1 MSDFGGGRGDLAESE
16 MTACEDEP
24 RRWSSVEMGQHGS
37 TWPLLCLTG
46 GCVVGRGRAATLLVS
61 VRRRRVERRRRRT
74 LPCLDTCL
82 VSRDEWSMYSYYS
95 NQQQQQ
101 QPLQTL
107 PSSPLSQPHLLHQ
120 SSPVAGVQFGLV
132 PGSQPGVLGWGI
144 GMSPANG
151 AGFGFGSAA
160 AAAHHSS
167 SSSSAGHRAQASGL
181 PSPAST
187 SALGWGAAATA
198 SSSRPASPSP
208 AAAAA
213 AATGAGATPTPNSRR
228 RRRSPSPDQQQQQRQ
243 HGTESGDDE
252 HMSARKTRP
261 LYSANSKRARVQPAT
276 GGDSS
281 AYGGAQQQQ
290 VVVGDL
296 GKALASLDKPALLD
310 VFSRLLS
317 TQPALAPLISTLL
330 PTPSLSTVLAT
341 LASLERAVNAATPTG
356 AFVRPE
362 YVWSRVRVPVEEF
375 VTESRRFIGL
385 FVPNQAPPAGHT
397 VTEEDLSHPSTCFEF
412 LEALTRALL
421 RLETSLP
428 AVTPSSSSPNPLGTH
443 LMPLTLNAWHTF
455 LTRLSTAVQSHG
467 KVLPNSLVQSWF
479 DRLDDLAAESVRDR
493 VFGVAA
499 GGGGGFSSGL
509 APGASSASVSAVRR
523 AMQGVRDRAKKE
535 LGWLVGLKN
544 VDGLASSS
552 LSAGM
557 EGVEQEEE
565 L

>member
-1 MSDFGGGRGDLAESE
+1 
-16 MTACEDEP
+16 
-24 RRWSSVEMGQHGS
+24 
-37 TWPLLCLTG
+37 
-46 GCVVGRGRAATLLVS
+46 
-61 VRRRRVERRRRRT
+61 
-74 LPCLDTCL
+74 
-82 VSRDEWSMYSYYS
+82 MYSYYS
-95 NQQQQQ
+95 NQPQQQQ

-107 PSSPLSQPHLLHQ
+107 PSSPHLHHLASSSS
-120 SSPVAGVQFGLV
+120 SSPAAAGVQFGLV

-144 GMSPANG
+144 GMSSANG
-151 AGFGFGSAA
+151 AGFGFGSAHA
-160 AAAHHSS
+160 SS
-167 SSSSAGHRAQASGL
+167 SRAPAQASGS

-198 SSSRPASPSP
+198 SSSSRPASPSSAP
-208 AAAAA
+208 A
-213 AATGAGATPTPNSRR
+213 TNAGATPTPNSRR
-228 RRRSPSPDQQQQQRQ
+228 RRRSPSPEQ
-243 HGTESGDDE
+243 HGTDSGDDE
-252 HMSARKTRP
+252 HMSGRKIRP

-281 AYGGAQQQQ
+281 LGGGSSQQQQQQ

-421 RLETSLP
+421 RLETLLP
-428 AVTPSSSSPNPLGTH
+428 AVPPSTSPSSPSPSSSNNNPLGAH

-493 VFGVAA
+493 VFGGA
-499 GGGGGFSSGL
+499 GGFSNGSGSG
-509 APGASSASVSAVRR
+509 AGAGASASAVRR

-544 VDGLASSS
+544 VEGLSASS

>member
-1 MSDFGGGRGDLAESE
+1 MAH
-16 MTACEDEP
+16 A
-24 RRWSSVEMGQHGS
+24 
-37 TWPLLCLTG
+37 
-46 GCVVGRGRAATLLVS
+46 
-61 VRRRRVERRRRRT
+61 RT
-74 LPCLDTCL
+74 
-82 VSRDEWSMYSYYS
+82 
-95 NQQQQQ
+95 
-101 QPLQTL
+101 
-107 PSSPLSQPHLLHQ
+107 
-120 SSPVAGVQFGLV
+120 
-132 PGSQPGVLGWGI
+132 
-144 GMSPANG
+144 
-151 AGFGFGSAA
+151 
-160 AAAHHSS
+160 
-167 SSSSAGHRAQASGL
+167 
-181 PSPAST
+181 
-187 SALGWGAAATA
+187 
-198 SSSRPASPSP
+198 
-208 AAAAA
+208 
-213 AATGAGATPTPNSRR
+213 
-228 RRRSPSPDQQQQQRQ
+228 
-243 HGTESGDDE
+243 
-252 HMSARKTRP
+252 
-261 LYSANSKRARVQPAT
+261 
-276 GGDSS
+276 
-281 AYGGAQQQQ
+281 
-290 VVVGDL
+290 
-296 GKALASLDKPALLD
+296 ASLDKPALLD

-341 LASLERAVNAATPTG
+341 LASLERAINAATPTG

-428 AVTPSSSSPNPLGTH
+428 AVPPSTSSSNNPLGAH
-443 LMPLTLNAWHTF
+443 LVPLTLNAWHTF

-479 DRLDDLAAESVRDR
+479 DRLDDLATESVRDR
-493 VFGVAA
+493 VFG
-499 GGGGGFSSGL
+499 GFASGSGS
-509 APGASSASVSAVRR
+509 GASASTVRR

-544 VDGLASSS
+544 VEGLSASS

>member
-1 MSDFGGGRGDLAESE
+1 MGRSSNSIFFESTSFAFFSTCDQCRCNTDSQLAPEEAQSVARTARDRFG
-16 MTACEDEP
+16 
-24 RRWSSVEMGQHGS
+24 
-37 TWPLLCLTG
+37 
-46 GCVVGRGRAATLLVS
+46 
-61 VRRRRVERRRRRT
+61 RRRAHV
-74 LPCLDTCL
+74 
-82 VSRDEWSMYSYYS
+82 
-95 NQQQQQ
+95 
-101 QPLQTL
+101 
-107 PSSPLSQPHLLHQ
+107 
-120 SSPVAGVQFGLV
+120 
-132 PGSQPGVLGWGI
+132 GSQDPTPILGQFEEGQ
-144 GMSPANG
+144 GS
-151 AGFGFGSAA
+151 AGDGRRLFARWRFFSAA
-160 AAAHHSS
+160 AAA
-167 SSSSAGHRAQASGL
+167 GGGRRPRKGTRCVGYASNYERVCFHLTPFYL
-181 PSPAST
+181 PS
-187 SALGWGAAATA
+187 
-198 SSSRPASPSP
+198 RP
-208 AAAAA
+208 
-213 AATGAGATPTPNSRR
+213 
-228 RRRSPSPDQQQQQRQ
+228 
-243 HGTESGDDE
+243 
-252 HMSARKTRP
+252 
-261 LYSANSKRARVQPAT
+261 
-276 GGDSS
+276 
-281 AYGGAQQQQ
+281 
-290 VVVGDL
+290 
-296 GKALASLDKPALLD
+296 ASLDKPALLD

-421 RLETSLP
+421 RLETLLP
-428 AVTPSSSSPNPLGTH
+428 AVPPSTSPSSPSPSSSNNNPLGAH

-493 VFGVAA
+493 VFGGA
-499 GGGGGFSSGL
+499 GGFSNGSGSG
-509 APGASSASVSAVRR
+509 AGAGAGASASAVRR

-544 VDGLASSS
+544 VEGLSASSV
-552 LSAGM
+552 SAGM